1 MIRQTLKDFLSWPP
15 THYCVLYILL
25 AFMIVPPLFY
35 SGDLIQPR
43 NPLFWPLSFLMF
55 ILSFN
60 WLLKDFLYLL
70 CAPWY
75 DWWLLRRRVQAK
87 QLRAVRAY
95 EPLVSVIIPAYN
107 EEVGLVATLKTVIAS
122 TYSRM
127 EVIVVN
133 DGSSD
138 GTEQEM
144 RGFLYKYHLASHYQ
158 PAVPVKYCYQPN
170 AGKGVALNTGIA
182 MARGE
187 IIVTF
192 DADCA
197 VHKDCIRQMVA
208 AFADPSVMAVCGT
221 IKIGNMGS
229 ILGVVQSLEYA
240 PGFFLKRAEAMLGTV
255 FVVGGACAAYR
266 REVFFKLGPFD
277 NRFLTEDMEMS
288 FRIQQAGMRVGYA
301 PRSIVHTEG
310 PSTIAGLIKQRIRW
324 NRGRLETIVRYTPE
338 IFSKGSRNRLFFW
351 FVVPLVY
358 LSDLVA
364 VLRVV
369 LTLLLYIYSLEIV
382 NYSFLYVLMAMTSFI
397 YLLVFLSDDHDR
409 APGNMAIIPLVYF
422 LLHLSTLVEVYT
434 LLTAY
439 WTMLTHRR
447 VGWQKLQRRGVVD
460 RQ

>member
-1 MIRQTLKDFLSWPP
+1 MLKDFLSWPLA
-15 THYCVLYILL
+15 HYCVLYILL

-60 WLLKDFLYLL
+60 WLLKDFIYLL

-75 DWWLLRRRVQAK
+75 GWWLLRRHVQAK
-87 QLRAVRAY
+87 QMRGALLY
-95 EPLVSVIIPAYN
+95 EPTVSVIIPAYN

-144 RGFLYKYHLASHYQ
+144 RSFLYKYHLASHNQ
-158 PAVPVKYCYQPN
+158 PPVPVKYCYQPN
-170 AGKGVALNTGIA
+170 AGKGMALNTGIA

-197 VHKDCIRQMVA
+197 VHKDCVRQFVA
-208 AFADPSVMAVCGT
+208 AFADPAVMAVCGT
-221 IKIGNMGS
+221 IKIGNMGN

-240 PGFFLKRAEAMLGTV
+240 LGFFLKRAEAMLGTV

-266 REVFFKLGPFD
+266 REVFFNIGPFD
-277 NRFLTEDMEMS
+277 HRFLTEDMEMS

-301 PRSIVHTEG
+301 PRAIVHTEG
-310 PSTIAGLIKQRIRW
+310 PATVAGLVKQRIRW
-324 NRGRLETIVRYTPE
+324 NRGRIETIVHYTAE
-338 IFSKGSRNRLFFW
+338 IFSKKSRNRLFFW

-358 LSDLVA
+358 LGDLA
-364 VLRVV
+364 LVLRVA

-409 APGNMAIIPLVYF
+409 SIGNMAIIPLVYF
-422 LLHLSTLVEVYT
+422 LLHLSTLIEAYT

-439 WTMLTHRR
+439 WTMLTRR
-447 VGWQKLQRRGVVD
+447 QVAWQKLQRRGVVD